1 MINLSFFTVKLLI
14 EFGYIMNQYRFF
26 LKRCFIH
33 SYFIVF
39 HQKLWT
45 KGKKRINSSLMEW
58 FDDEEA
64 VEEFDELYSIVTHI
78 DEEDLSDLEED
89 LLSDL
94 EDEEEDLDF

>member
-1 MINLSFFTVKLLI
+1 
-14 EFGYIMNQYRFF
+14 
-26 LKRCFIH
+26 
-33 SYFIVF
+33 
-39 HQKLWT
+39 
-45 KGKKRINSSLMEW
+45 MEW

-64 VEEFDELYSIVTHI
+64 VEEFDEHYSIVTHI

>member
-1 MINLSFFTVKLLI
+1 
-14 EFGYIMNQYRFF
+14 
-26 LKRCFIH
+26 
-33 SYFIVF
+33 
-39 HQKLWT
+39 
-45 KGKKRINSSLMEW
+45 MEW

-64 VEEFDELYSIVTHI
+64 VEEFDDLYSIVTHI

>member
-1 MINLSFFTVKLLI
+1 
-14 EFGYIMNQYRFF
+14 
-26 LKRCFIH
+26 
-33 SYFIVF
+33 
-39 HQKLWT
+39 
-45 KGKKRINSSLMEW
+45 MEW

-64 VEEFDELYSIVTHI
+64 VEEFDELYSIVTYI

>member
-1 MINLSFFTVKLLI
+1 
-14 EFGYIMNQYRFF
+14 
-26 LKRCFIH
+26 
-33 SYFIVF
+33 
-39 HQKLWT
+39 
-45 KGKKRINSSLMEW
+45 MEW

>member
-1 MINLSFFTVKLLI
+1 
-14 EFGYIMNQYRFF
+14 
-26 LKRCFIH
+26 
-33 SYFIVF
+33 
-39 HQKLWT
+39 
-45 KGKKRINSSLMEW
+45 MEW

-78 DEEDLSDLEED
+78 NEEDLSDLEED

>member
-1 MINLSFFTVKLLI
+1 
-14 EFGYIMNQYRFF
+14 
-26 LKRCFIH
+26 
-33 SYFIVF
+33 
-39 HQKLWT
+39 
-45 KGKKRINSSLMEW
+45 MEW
-58 FDDEEA
+58 FNDEEA

>member
-1 MINLSFFTVKLLI
+1 
-14 EFGYIMNQYRFF
+14 
-26 LKRCFIH
+26 
-33 SYFIVF
+33 
-39 HQKLWT
+39 
-45 KGKKRINSSLMEW
+45 MEW
-58 FDDEEA
+58 FDDDEA

>member
-1 MINLSFFTVKLLI
+1 
-14 EFGYIMNQYRFF
+14 
-26 LKRCFIH
+26 
-33 SYFIVF
+33 
-39 HQKLWT
+39 
-45 KGKKRINSSLMEW
+45 MEW

-78 DEEDLSDLEED
+78 DEEDLSDMEED

>member
-1 MINLSFFTVKLLI
+1 
-14 EFGYIMNQYRFF
+14 
-26 LKRCFIH
+26 
-33 SYFIVF
+33 
-39 HQKLWT
+39 
-45 KGKKRINSSLMEW
+45 MEW

-64 VEEFDELYSIVTHI
+64 VEEFAELYSIVTHI

>member
-1 MINLSFFTVKLLI
+1 
-14 EFGYIMNQYRFF
+14 
-26 LKRCFIH
+26 
-33 SYFIVF
+33 
-39 HQKLWT
+39 
-45 KGKKRINSSLMEW
+45 MEW

-78 DEEDLSDLEED
+78 DEEDLSYLEED

>member
-1 MINLSFFTVKLLI
+1 
-14 EFGYIMNQYRFF
+14 
-26 LKRCFIH
+26 
-33 SYFIVF
+33 
-39 HQKLWT
+39 
-45 KGKKRINSSLMEW
+45 MEW

-64 VEEFDELYSIVTHI
+64 VEEFDELYSIFTHI

>member
-1 MINLSFFTVKLLI
+1 
-14 EFGYIMNQYRFF
+14 
-26 LKRCFIH
+26 
-33 SYFIVF
+33 
-39 HQKLWT
+39 
-45 KGKKRINSSLMEW
+45 MEW
-58 FDDEEA
+58 FDEEEA

>member
-1 MINLSFFTVKLLI
+1 
-14 EFGYIMNQYRFF
+14 
-26 LKRCFIH
+26 
-33 SYFIVF
+33 
-39 HQKLWT
+39 
-45 KGKKRINSSLMEW
+45 MEW

-64 VEEFDELYSIVTHI
+64 VEELDELYSIVTHI

>member
-1 MINLSFFTVKLLI
+1 
-14 EFGYIMNQYRFF
+14 
-26 LKRCFIH
+26 
-33 SYFIVF
+33 
-39 HQKLWT
+39 
-45 KGKKRINSSLMEW
+45 MEW

-64 VEEFDELYSIVTHI
+64 VEEFDELYSIVTHN

>member
-1 MINLSFFTVKLLI
+1 MD
-14 EFGYIMNQYRFF
+14 
-26 LKRCFIH
+26 
-33 SYFIVF
+33 
-39 HQKLWT
+39 
-45 KGKKRINSSLMEW
+45 W

>member
-1 MINLSFFTVKLLI
+1 
-14 EFGYIMNQYRFF
+14 
-26 LKRCFIH
+26 
-33 SYFIVF
+33 
-39 HQKLWT
+39 
-45 KGKKRINSSLMEW
+45 MEW

-64 VEEFDELYSIVTHI
+64 LEEFDELYSIVTHI

>member
-1 MINLSFFTVKLLI
+1 
-14 EFGYIMNQYRFF
+14 
-26 LKRCFIH
+26 
-33 SYFIVF
+33 
-39 HQKLWT
+39 
-45 KGKKRINSSLMEW
+45 MEW

-64 VEEFDELYSIVTHI
+64 VEEFDELYSIVPHI

>member
-1 MINLSFFTVKLLI
+1 
-14 EFGYIMNQYRFF
+14 
-26 LKRCFIH
+26 
-33 SYFIVF
+33 
-39 HQKLWT
+39 
-45 KGKKRINSSLMEW
+45 MEW

-64 VEEFDELYSIVTHI
+64 VEEFDELYSIITHI

>member
-1 MINLSFFTVKLLI
+1 
-14 EFGYIMNQYRFF
+14 
-26 LKRCFIH
+26 
-33 SYFIVF
+33 
-39 HQKLWT
+39 
-45 KGKKRINSSLMEW
+45 MEW

-89 LLSDL
+89 LLSNL

>member
-1 MINLSFFTVKLLI
+1 
-14 EFGYIMNQYRFF
+14 
-26 LKRCFIH
+26 
-33 SYFIVF
+33 
-39 HQKLWT
+39 
-45 KGKKRINSSLMEW
+45 MEW

-64 VEEFDELYSIVTHI
+64 VEEFDEIYSIVTHI